1 MLIECVQGGSKVRT
15 RVVSPGYD
23 HDRNVPFP
31 KLSRPDKAI
40 LESGKRF
47 VVDLVVDP
55 GSYYGVRGNITEER
69 RGAEDSNKSE
79 VSYEGGC
86 STKSGCC
93 SRVQALRR

>member
-1 MLIECVQGGSKVRT
+1 VLIECVQGGSKVRT

-31 KLSRPDKAI
+31 KAI